1 MRRPALLFL
10 VVEVLFLVALAL
22 LFLTAYSAV
31 ALGALAAF
39 AIIQIPL
46 GLWLLRKS
54 GKKGD

>member
-10 VVEVLFLVALAL
+10 VVEVLFLIALTL

-31 ALGALAAF
+31 ALGALVAF